1 MNTPLLGPGDRYRF
15 AVEALASQDGKHFTR
30 AVAEAGIPLRGG
42 GGRAAKGEAPGAPP
56 SSYLVMV
63 DEFCSLII
71 QPGENGIS
79 VRDIRLLGA
88 CHLRLSVRVTPG
100 AAAPDWL
107 EGESTYLLFDGDSKE
122 AVAQPARYL
131 PFDGLVSPDAWP
143 QADFAP
149 LDVLAVAVG
158 RSVERANTVL
168 ACTPSP
174 RGAALVTA
182 VKIRVGLSRVELS
195 RRRVLLTLARPE
207 EGAVEEFVELT
218 LQTSFAIREE
228 EELAE
233 AEEIGPE
240 VPGETEGP
248 TLV

>member
-1 MNTPLLGPGDRYRF
+1 MNTPLLGPGDRYRLV
-15 AVEALASQDGKHFTR
+15 VEALASQDGRHFTR
-30 AVAEAGIPLRGG
+30 AVAEAGVPLRGG
-42 GGRAAKGEAPGAPP
+42 GGGTATGGAHQAPGVPP
-56 SSYLVMV
+56 SSYLVVV

-79 VRDIRLLGA
+79 LRDIRLLNA
-88 CHLRLSVRVTPG
+88 CHLRLSLRVMPG
-100 AAAPDWL
+100 ASAPDWL
-107 EGESTYLLFDGDSKE
+107 DGESTYLLFDGDHKE

-149 LDVLAVAVG
+149 LDVLAVAIG

-168 ACTPSP
+168 ACTPSLA
-174 RGAALVTA
+174 GTALVTG
-182 VKIRVGLSRVELS
+182 VKIRVGLSRVELG

-218 LQTSFAIREE
+218 LQTNFAVAEDELGEE
-228 EELAE
+228 
-233 AEEIGPE
+233 EEIGPE
-240 VPGETEGP
+240 LIGEENGAT
-248 TLV
+248 